1 MKVYDFVNKL
11 KQDDTKQIKLLLSD
25 ISYRNEYN
33 YSVLPMK
40 ACLINDMGAKKDIYF
55 QELIDICERVPYI
68 YVNANRSRKVFKQFM
83 LMSIYLDECEY
94 EGNKYYDYTINP
106 VEQKRAVKAADSVKA
121 SVNEAIKQYRES
133 EKQANDDVID
143 FEF

>member
-1 MKVYDFVNKL
+1 MK
-11 KQDDTKQIKLLLSD
+11 TH
-25 ISYRNEYN
+25 
-33 YSVLPMK
+33 
-40 ACLINDMGAKKDIYF
+40 
-55 QELIDICERVPYI
+55 LIDV
-68 YVNANRSRKVFKQFM
+68 SQFGSQFGRAA
-83 LMSIYLDECEY
+83 LMAIYLDEREY

-121 SVNEAIKQYRES
+121 SANEAIKQYRES